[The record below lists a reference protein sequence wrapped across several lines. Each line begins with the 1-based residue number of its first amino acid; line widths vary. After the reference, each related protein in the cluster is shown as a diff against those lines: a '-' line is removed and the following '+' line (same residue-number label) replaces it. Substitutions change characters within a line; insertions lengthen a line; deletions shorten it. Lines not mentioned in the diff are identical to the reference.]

1 MIPPPF
7 SLNPS
12 DSNLVALAVDFY
24 ISNIGDLTPDQYTKL
39 ESLLMLF
46 DDYLDAHEDKVV
58 EKQHEKILET
68 QGNLI
73 RVDFG
78 ENLD

>member
-1 MIPPPF
+1 MITTPF

-12 DSNLVALAVDFY
+12 ESNLVALAVDFY
-24 ISNIGDLTPDQYTKL
+24 ISNIGDLTAEQYNKL
-39 ESLLMLF
+39 ESLLIQF
-46 DDYLDAHEDKVV
+46 DEYLDGHEAKVV
-58 EKQHEKILET
+58 ESQHEKVLDT

>member
-12 DSNLVALAVDFY
+12 ESNLVALAVDFY
-24 ISNIGDLTPDQYTKL
+24 ISNIGDLTADQYTKL
-39 ESLLMLF
+39 ESLLIQF
-46 DDYLDAHEDKVV
+46 DDYLDDHDAKVV
-58 EKQHEKILET
+58 ENQHEKILDT

-73 RVDFG
+73 RVNFG

>member
-1 MIPPPF
+1 MISPSF

-12 DSNLVALAVDFY
+12 ESNLVALAVDFY
-24 ISNIGDLTPDQYTKL
+24 ISNIGDLTADQYKRL
-39 ESLLMLF
+39 ETLLIQF
-46 DDYLDAHEDKVV
+46 DDYLDSHDAKVI
-58 EKQHEKILET
+58 ENQHEKILDT